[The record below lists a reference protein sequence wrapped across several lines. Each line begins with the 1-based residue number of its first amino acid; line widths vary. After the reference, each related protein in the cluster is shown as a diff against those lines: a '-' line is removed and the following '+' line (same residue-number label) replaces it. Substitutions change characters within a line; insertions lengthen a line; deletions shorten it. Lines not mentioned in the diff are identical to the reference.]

1 VETFQQRLDQLI
13 AAESAPNRVQLKLLA
28 NLGPHHMYQ
37 LAERWLRF
45 EAGRR
50 RQIIDLALETAEEQ
64 VDLDFRPLF
73 QVALNDPEGELR
85 AAAIGG
91 LWEDE
96 RPAVQRQL
104 QRMLNDDSG
113 SVRVAAALGLARFAR
128 RAAIG
133 ELSSADA
140 ESLLAALLKHCRDE
154 AQPLDVRRRCI
165 EALGYFT
172 DSDAAIDLVT
182 RAYADEEIVMR
193 ESAVLAMGRSMRE
206 EFYPNIRRELQSRSP
221 ALRYEA
227 ARAVGELGEDGAAL
241 LSDLLPLCED
251 DDTEIALT
259 AIWSLGQVGGAA
271 ARRVL
276 TRLSRSSNEAHAQAA
291 QDALSEL
298 EIDSF

>member
-1 VETFQQRLDQLI
+1 VETFQQRLDQFI
-13 AAESAPNRVQLKLLA
+13 GTDQAPSRLQLKLLA
-28 NLGPHHMYQ
+28 NLGPHHTHQ
-37 LAERWLRF
+37 LAESWLRF
-45 EAGRR
+45 ESSRR
-50 RQIIDLALETAEEQ
+50 RQIIELALELAEEQ

-73 QVALNDPEGELR
+73 QVALSDPDGELR

-96 RPAVQRQL
+96 RPAVQGQL
-104 QRMLNDDSG
+104 QRMLDDDVG
-113 SVRVAAALGLARFAR
+113 AVRIAAALGLARFAR
-128 RAAIG
+128 LAAID
-133 ELSSADA
+133 ELPANNVD
-140 ESLLAALLKHCRDE
+140 LLLRTLLQHSRPG

-172 DSDAAIDLVT
+172 DSAEAMQLVAQ
-182 RAYADEEIVMR
+182 AYADDEIVMR

-206 EFYPNIRRELQSRSP
+206 EFFPHIRRELQSRSP

-227 ARAVGELGEDGAAL
+227 ARAVGELGEDGSGL
-241 LSDLLPLCED
+241 LSDLLPLVED

-271 ARRVL
+271 AQRVL
-276 TRLSRSSNEAHAQAA
+276 TRLSRSSNEARAQAA

-298 EIDSF
+298 DIDSF